1 MRIGSGFGRAF
12 LGVAALVLVHAF
24 PRVEVAAGQASATP
38 PAGPPVTRASP
49 AVAGPAPA
57 AARDGGP
64 TAQDT
69 SGTRAAVAAK
79 RASAIRIDGR
89 LDDAAWQGATPVGGF
104 VQAEPVEGAPVDQPT
119 EVRVLFD
126 EEAMYVGAR
135 MHDASP
141 GTIARQLVRRDE
153 AGQYDY
159 FEVSL
164 DPELDRRTG
173 HRFRVTAAG
182 VQIDDYLFDDVK
194 EDRSWDAVW
203 ESGVQ
208 HDGQGWTAEMRI
220 PLSQIRFQPSASPQ
234 EWGVN
239 FGRRRLA
246 SNELS
251 FFAME
256 SRRKH
261 GRVSVF
267 RMLSGLV
274 LPRGV
279 RRLEARP
286 YTLARSQTGPTEP
299 GNPFFD
305 GREESAGAGLDLR
318 YGIGSTFTLDAT
330 FNPDFGQVEVDPA
343 VINLSAFETI
353 YPERRPFFVE
363 DARIFDFKN
372 ISGNNLFYS
381 RRIGGQPHRSNVS
394 GATFVNAADETS
406 ILGAAKLTGRTNRG
420 LSLGVL
426 AAVTGR
432 EEAEAYFAEGDS
444 MSTFLAEPRSGYG
457 VVRALQELRG
467 GQTVLGGVATLMHRN
482 LPDDGSFDFLP
493 SAAMSAGV
501 NFEHAWSNRAWAL
514 SGLLA
519 ASHVLGSEKA
529 LIRLQQSPNHYFQRP
544 DAYRLGVDSA
554 ATSMIGAEWGL
565 RLDRRSGRWTGG
577 LWAAQ
582 RSPGFEIN
590 DLGEVNEGERLDGG
604 AQLTLR
610 EITPGVLLRD
620 YSMSVT
626 TVHNFRQEVLRDP
639 FSWNEWGRAHSKGFV
654 GLNGSAT
661 FRNYWGVSAGFA
673 YDPENFD
680 SEVTRGGPLMLD
692 PAAWSFLLRGNTDRR
707 KKFSF
712 EPSFSMNNGAAMGWA
727 WRGGTRVSYR
737 PSSRVQIEAEPSYS
751 SQPDAA
757 QYVATTGHVGYAPTY
772 GRRYLFAEL
781 DRRTFSLPTRLNLTF
796 SRSLTLQL
804 FAQPLLSVGDFTA
817 YKQLARAESF
827 DFDRFEEGVAA
838 PEPGAASCVGGRT
851 CRSGDRR
858 LVDFDGDGE
867 TDFSFRERDFRIRSL
882 RGNAVARWEYR
893 PGSTLFF
900 VWQQR
905 RSYQDLEANTFR
917 LGGEALDLLTD
928 RPTNVF
934 IIKANYWLSL

>member
-1 MRIGSGFGRAF
+1 MRIGGRFGCAF
-12 LGVAALVLVHAF
+12 LRVAALVLGYAF
-24 PRVEVAAGQASATP
+24 PGVEVASSQGS
-38 PAGPPVTRASP
+38 
-49 AVAGPAPA
+49 
-57 AARDGGP
+57 
-64 TAQDT
+64 
-69 SGTRAAVAAK
+69 AAVAAE
-79 RASAIRIDGR
+79 RTSPVRIDGG
-89 LDDAAWQGATPVGGF
+89 LDDAAWRAAVPVAGF

-119 EVRVLFD
+119 EVRILFD
-126 EEAMYVGAR
+126 EEAVYIGAR
-135 MHDASP
+135 MYDASP
-141 GTIARQLVRRDE
+141 ATIARQLVRRDE
-153 AGQYDY
+153 LGQYDY

-164 DPELDRRTG
+164 DPDLDRRTG
-173 HRFRVTAAG
+173 YRFRVTAAG

-203 ESGVQ
+203 QSGVRR
-208 HDGQGWTAEMRI
+208 DDQGWTAEMRI
-220 PLSQIRFQPSASPQ
+220 PLSQIRFQPSASPR

-251 FFAME
+251 FFALE
-256 SRRKH
+256 SRRTH

-267 RMLSGLV
+267 RRLSGLV
-274 LPRGV
+274 LPHGV

-286 YTLARSQTGPTEP
+286 YTLARSLAGPTEP

-363 DARIFDFKN
+363 DARVFDFKN

-381 RRIGGQPHRSNVS
+381 RRIGRQPQRSALPGS
-394 GATFVNAADETS
+394 SFVNAAEETS
-406 ILGAAKLTGRTNRG
+406 ILGAAKLTGRTSRG

-444 MSTFLAEPRSGYG
+444 MAIFLAEPRSEYG

-467 GQTVLGGVATLMHRN
+467 GRTVVGGIATLMRRN
-482 LPDDGSFDFLP
+482 LPSDGSFDFLP
-493 SAAMSAGV
+493 SSAMSAGV
-501 NFEHAWSNRAWAL
+501 NFEHTWNDRAWAL
-514 SGLLA
+514 WGFLSG
-519 ASHVLGSEKA
+519 SQVRGSEEA
-529 LIRLQQSPNHYFQRP
+529 LIRLQHSPTHYFQRP
-544 DAYRLGVDSA
+544 DAYRLQVDSSA
-554 ATSMIGAEWGL
+554 NSMTGAEWGL
-565 RLDRRSGRWTGG
+565 RLDRRSGRWTGA

-582 RSPGFEIN
+582 RSPGFEVN
-590 DLGEVNEGERLDGG
+590 DLGEVGEGERLDGG
-604 AQLTLR
+604 ARLTFR
-610 EITPGVLLRD
+610 DITPGKLFRD
-620 YSMSVT
+620 YSVGFT
-626 TVHNFRQEVLRDP
+626 TFHNFRQEVLRDP
-639 FSWNEWGRAHSKGFV
+639 VSWSEWGRAHSEGMF
-654 GLNGSAT
+654 GLTGSAT
-661 FRNYWGVSAGFA
+661 LLNYWGLNATLQ

-680 SEVTRGGPLMLD
+680 SEVARGGPLVLD
-692 PAAWSFLLRGNTDRR
+692 PAAWVFNLRGNTDRR
-707 KKFSF
+707 DKLSF
-712 EPSFSMNNGAAMGWA
+712 EPSFGVDNGGAFGWG
-727 WRGGTRVSYR
+727 WKGGMKVSYR
-737 PSSRVQIEAEPSYS
+737 PSSRVQIEAEPSYQ

-757 QYVATTGHVGYAPTY
+757 QYVATTGDVGYAPTY
-772 GRRYLFAEL
+772 GPRYLFADL
-781 DRRTFSLPTRLNLTF
+781 DRRTFSLPTRLNVTF

-804 FAQPLLSVGDFTA
+804 FAQPLLSVGDFTV

-838 PEPGAASCVGGRT
+838 TGPGAVSCVGGRT
-851 CRSGDRR
+851 CRSGNQR
-858 LVDFDGDGE
+858 LVDFDGDGG
-867 TDFSFRERDFRIRSL
+867 TDFSFREKDFRVRSL
-882 RGNAVARWEYR
+882 RGNAVLRWEYR

>member
-1 MRIGSGFGRAF
+1 MRIGGGFGFPGA
-12 LGVAALVLVHAF
+12 AALVLVCAF
-24 PRVEVAAGQASATP
+24 TSVEVAWGQGS
-38 PAGPPVTRASP
+38 G
-49 AVAGPAPA
+49 A
-57 AARDGGP
+57 AAAER
-64 TAQDT
+64 T
-69 SGTRAAVAAK
+69 
-79 RASAIRIDGR
+79 SAIRVDGG
-89 LDDAAWQGATPVGGF
+89 LDDDAWRAAAPVGGF

-126 EEAMYVGAR
+126 EEAVYIGAR

-141 GTIARQLVRRDE
+141 ATIARQLVRRDE

-164 DPELDRRTG
+164 DPDLDRRTG
-173 HRFRVTAAG
+173 YRFRVTAAG
-182 VQIDDYLFDDVK
+182 VQIDDYLFDDTK

-203 ESGVQ
+203 QSGVRR
-208 HDGQGWTAEMRI
+208 DGQGWTAEMRI
-220 PLSQIRFQPSASPQ
+220 PLSQIRFRPAARPQ

-239 FGRRRLA
+239 FGRRRLS

-251 FFAME
+251 FFALE
-256 SRRKH
+256 SRRAH

-267 RMLSGLV
+267 RTLSGLV

-286 YTLARSQTGPTEP
+286 YTLARSLAGPREP

-372 ISGNNLFYS
+372 IAGNNLFYS
-381 RRIGGQPHRSNVS
+381 RRIGRQPQRSALPGS
-394 GATFVNAADETS
+394 SFVNGAEETT
-406 ILGAAKLTGRTNRG
+406 ILGAAKLTGRTSRG

-432 EEAEAYFAEGDS
+432 EEAEAYFADGDS
-444 MSTFLAEPRSGYG
+444 MATFLAEPRSEYG

-467 GQTVLGGVATLMHRN
+467 GRTVLGGIATLMRRN
-482 LPDDGSFDFLP
+482 LPGDGSFDFLP
-493 SAAMSAGV
+493 SSAVTAGV
-501 NFEHAWSNRAWAL
+501 NFEHTWDERAWAL
-514 SGLLA
+514 WGFVA
-519 ASHVLGSEKA
+519 GSHVRGSEQA
-529 LIRLQQSPNHYFQRP
+529 LIRLQHSPTHYFQRP
-544 DAYRLGVDSA
+544 DAYRMAVDSS
-554 ATSMIGAEWGL
+554 ATSMTGAEWGL

-582 RSPGFEIN
+582 RSPGFEVN
-590 DLGEVNEGERLDGG
+590 DLGEVGEGERLDGG
-604 AQLTLR
+604 ARLTFR
-610 EITPGVLLRD
+610 EITPGELFRD
-620 YSMSVT
+620 YSVGITSF
-626 TVHNFRQEVLRDP
+626 HNFRQEVLRDP
-639 FSWNEWGRAHSKGFV
+639 VSWSGWGRAHSKGTV
-654 GLNGSAT
+654 GLTGSAT
-661 FRNYWGVSAGFA
+661 LLNYWGLSASIQ

-680 SEVTRGGPLMLD
+680 GDAARGGPLMLD
-692 PAAWSFLLRGNTDRR
+692 PAAWIFSLRGNTDRR
-707 KKFSF
+707 DRLSF
-712 EPSFSMNNGAAMGWA
+712 EPSLAVDNGGAAGWG
-727 WRGGTRVSYR
+727 WRGGMKVSYR
-737 PSSRVQIEAEPSYS
+737 PSSRVQVEAEPSYG

-757 QYVATTGHVGYAPTY
+757 QYVAATVDVGYAPTY
-772 GRRYLFAEL
+772 GRRYLFADL
-781 DRRTFSLPTRLNLTF
+781 DRRTFSLPARLNVTF

-838 PEPGAASCVGGRT
+838 AGAGAGSCTGGRT
-851 CRSGDRR
+851 CRSGDQR
-858 LVDFDGDGE
+858 LVDFDGDGG
-867 TDFSFRERDFRIRSL
+867 TDFSFRERDFRVRSL
-882 RGNAVARWEYR
+882 RGNAVLRWEYR

-905 RSYQDLEANTFR
+905 RSYQDLEASTFR

-934 IIKANYWLSL
+934 ILKANYWLSL